1 MEEKLNAIGCPDPFS
16 IAEFIEGTKIDW
28 SKQKDEIETLAE
40 CLGVTKAGYLNNIN
54 AILRP
59 FAEEDSKGT
68 IKILSKDAAQK
79 RLETLMT
86 KIARPQNSTKIL
98 KSASNLTFQQ
108 KRKNVVSILM
118 NVQESQ
124 KVINQKIKSGEIT
137 ATTDAVYLPKGMSWK
152 DKGYYFNE
160 TVHWYDI
167 CQNSIADCY
176 YLAALCSVAFVNPFL
191 IKNVTGLRFKYS
203 EGIQDETPWH
213 AIEYYVPNGTYE
225 SSNAWSH
232 AKKTTQTIVVSEE
245 VLVNASGYNY
255 GASGPKEKLEGL
267 VKGDKSKLDSCWPAV
282 YEKAYAKFLERCTSD
297 YPNMDGPIHYGNAE
311 DSLKVILHTE
321 DVETK
326 YLSNLT
332 TSQIWSL
339 AGDADTKPSCAS
351 ISAPK
356 VGTEADY
363 TNMGLYTY
371 HVYSLL
377 GRTTINNK
385 QYVILRNP
393 HGRNPIKLKN
403 NAHVYQSSWSV
414 ANTVSANNT
423 YRGTKDIYR
432 LVDGNNNPQKSRGT
446 FLMEIAEFKRVFT
459 AIERYN
465 GATISNG
472 STSLTPSISI
482 RPIPGPISP
491 IDPIQIPKPIPE
503 PLNPIKPIP
512 RK

>member
-98 KSASNLTFQQ
+98 KSASSLTFQQ

-176 YLAALCSVAFVNPFL
+176 YLAALCSVAYVNPFL

-225 SSNAWSH
+225 SSNAWSN

-297 YPNMDGPIHYGNAE
+297 YPNMDGLIHYGNAE

-403 NAHVYQSSWSV
+403 NTHVYQSSWSV

-446 FLMEIAEFKRVFT
+446 FLMELAEFKRVFT

-491 IDPIQIPKPIPE
+491 IDPNQIPKPIPE